1 MTLDVRA
8 LANRLAVEYAGAVPA
23 EEVAALVDRAFS
35 DLERSSLD
43 RRLRLATAEAMCR
56 HALTEG
62 LAHQGV
68 V

>member
-1 MTLDVRA
+1 MTLLLALAALATRLWLDRVPVTLDVRA

-23 EEVAALVDRAFS
+23 EE
-35 DLERSSLD
+35 
-43 RRLRLATAEAMCR
+43 AMCR